1 MTPLA
6 AEWKR
11 WLVRAKCESTPPAR
25 PGDKFQIKRIIWY
38 SMNMANETIR
48 NEACEPVQEVNNFL
62 NKIGFTRTFPLNLVV
77 LAEKMGDFKIYYF
90 SESLP
95 DKDKL
100 WGIISPS
107 EHRILINPIFRKDLQ
122 SFLTGRY
129 LLAKLVA
136 RFALG
141 DVPEKMAWSEFRP
154 ELRPDQDWE
163 TNERT
168 AAFAFELLMPAEEFR
183 RQWQLLGKNEIKLS
197 EYFGVTQR
205 KVIER
210 AMFLGE
216 YHACNK
222 D

>member
-1 MTPLA
+1 
-6 AEWKR
+6 
-11 WLVRAKCESTPPAR
+11 
-25 PGDKFQIKRIIWY
+25 
-38 SMNMANETIR
+38 MNMSNENIKDEEYET
-48 NEACEPVQEVNNFL
+48 VQEVTKFL
-62 NKIGFTRTFPLNLVV
+62 NKINFTRTFPLNLVV
-77 LAEKMGDFKIYYF
+77 LAEKMGDFKIFYF
-90 SESLP
+90 SENLSE
-95 DKDKL
+95 KDKL

-107 EHRILINPIFRKDLQ
+107 EHRILINPEFRKDLQ
-122 SFLTGRY
+122 GFLTGRY
-129 LLAKLVA
+129 LLAKLIA

-154 ELRPDQDWE
+154 ELRPDQDWK

-168 AAFAFELLMPAEEFR
+168 AAFAFELLMPAEEFK

-222 D
+222 N